1 MSETKTTTELVAG
14 KGVVVIADY
23 RLLDVD
29 GACLEQSEASNPMVY
44 LHGYRNL
51 MSGLE
56 SALEGKKVGDDV
68 SVTLPPEQ
76 SYGLRRDNAVE
87 RIPVKYLIKPPKKLL
102 AGMRVQVNTKSGP
115 RDATV
120 VKAGRFNVDIDGNH
134 PYAGKSVTFELKI
147 TRIREATREEL
158 SHGHPHGPDGTA
170 GHHH

>member
-1 MSETKTTTELVAG
+1 MSESETQSGLVAS

-23 RLLDVD
+23 RLLDE
-29 GACLEQSEASNPMVY
+29 AENCLEQSEIENPMIY

-51 MSGLE
+51 MPGLE
-56 SALEGKKVGDDV
+56 AALEGKRTGEEV

-87 RIPVKYLIKPPKKLL
+87 RIPLKYLVRPPKKLQP
-102 AGMRVQVNTKSGP
+102 GMRVQVNTKSGP

-134 PYAGKSVTFELKI
+134 PYAGKTITFELKI
-147 TRIREATREEL
+147 NRIRQATQDEIA
-158 SHGHPHGPDGTA
+158 HGHPHGLDGTA